1 VVTPLGELLERL
13 RRIDYQFT
21 AITPLTHQRVVERP
35 WNGPATLRDIFGW
48 SRPFDR
54 QDLPAD
60 LLALLDQ
67 AGALDEANGKLRS
80 KVRLASLGADLFVHS
95 AFPTERADSVFFGPD
110 TYRFARFLQSAI
122 PDLPTLAT
130 SIVDMG
136 AGSGAGGIVAARLL
150 PRAKLT
156 LVDVNSAALEL
167 AAVNA
172 TAAGINAQLVK
183 SDRIPPADLVV
194 ANPPYLIDPAK
205 RAYRDGGDLLG
216 GAVALEW
223 ARQAIANGSTMLL
236 YTGAAFTAGAA
247 PLIEA
252 LGQDCAAAGAALTVE
267 ELDPDVFG
275 EELDQPAYADVER
288 IAAIG
293 AIIRPAV
300 STRA

>member
-1 VVTPLGELLERL
+1 MVTPLGELLERL
-13 RRIDYQFT
+13 RQRDYQFT
-21 AITPLTHQRVVERP
+21 AITPLTHRRVLERP
-35 WNGPATLRDIFGW
+35 WDGPATLRDIFGW

-54 QDLPAD
+54 QHLPAD
-60 LLALLDQ
+60 LLELLEQ
-67 AGALDEANGKLRS
+67 AGALGETSGKLGS
-80 KVRLASLGADLFVHS
+80 KVRVASLDADLFVHS

-110 TYRFARFLQSAI
+110 TYRFARFLKSAI
-122 PDLPTLAT
+122 PALPTLAT

-150 PRAKLT
+150 RGARLT
-156 LVDVNSAALEL
+156 LVDVNPAALEL

-172 TAAGINAQLVK
+172 AAAGIDAQLVE

-236 YTGAAFTAGAA
+236 YTGAAFTADAA

-252 LGQDCAAAGAALTVE
+252 LAQDCAAAGASLTVE
-267 ELDPDVFG
+267 DLDPDVFG

-293 AIIRPAV
+293 AVIRPAAA
-300 STRA
+300 TRN